1 MSSKSITTLSLWQ
14 LAVGESSK
22 LVSAGREAGDVAVQ
36 RLADIGSRKS
46 QQVTCVM
53 QLGFGVP
60 CA

>member
-22 LVSAGREAGDVAVQ
+22 LVSVRREAGDVAVQ

-53 QLGFGVP
+53 QPGFGVP